1 MELIKRIYRSS
12 LFIPFVIIFL
22 ISILIWFTGPYFAF
36 AGYYPLAEISS
47 RFASI
52 VLILLIFAIYK
63 LIAYHR
69 ASKLQQS
76 MAEDIADDNGV
87 EDVISAESVEL
98 KIKFEQAF
106 SILHKKK
113 KGHGNSLTDLPWYMI
128 IGSPGCGKTTL
139 LSNSGLKFPL
149 FEKFSNQAI
158 KGVGGTRNCDWWFT
172 DEAVLLDTAGRYT
185 SRDSHKDVDESGW
198 NNFLRL
204 IKKYRKKPI
213 SGVIASFS
221 IADLLTMNDF
231 EIGQQLI
238 QTKNRV
244 SELNEFFGAK
254 LPVYIIL
261 TKCDMLAG
269 FNEFY
274 ENFSHKERE
283 QTFGIT
289 FDYNKTENDVAAQFS
304 NQFDELM
311 KSLSRRQWPRMSL
324 ERDSN
329 RKFLVYSFTDQLA
342 SLKKNIENLVEHLSD
357 EDSTCTNGIVRGVY
371 FTSGTQ
377 QGAPIDRIMA
387 SFSQQFGLKSTAQVM
402 WNNDSRSYFITDLLQ
417 KVIFPESEQFG
428 VLAGYRRRKGVISRS
443 IIVAAGILT
452 ISLLVT
458 WYISHKNN
466 VRNIDSSILAV
477 KNWQDQYQDSSVNS
491 NIRSYLPALGGFSKN
506 LKLLVDQKEASF
518 SGFGLDQSTSLY
530 EAFDASYARLLK
542 IVLLPYVK
550 KKIENSL
557 TKRNGAKDN
566 YLALKAYLML
576 GNKERRDEAF
586 LYDWFNNSLKNDG
599 SLSESDKGD
608 LNSHFEQLVKSEM
621 PTGTLDDKLIN
632 NSREYINQGSLI
644 DLYYQQFKHSNI
656 DNAKYMMTMSQ
667 LAGAE
672 WQSVFTSELEG
683 ISNFYS
689 PETFQ
694 EIKTKLLVQYITRLE
709 NEEWI
714 LGSNNQPD
722 KGKLSRDLIKAY
734 SHDYVKQWKNIL
746 TKVNVSVFDSL
757 QTGIDSLN
765 VSSAVDSPI
774 IYLLETVSTY
784 TQLDNEDLLNK
795 VSNSSGTYNAKLNRL
810 KKLKSLRASDSPE
823 LFITSQ
829 FNKLHELMS
838 KEKKLLIYDRMS
850 TIFSKLALDLSRFS
864 ESNDEV
870 AINKVMEPLRTFAFK
885 QPFPLSQWL
894 DEIVGNIDHL
904 MKREKVKQIVYL
916 WQQEIVPRCNDIT
929 QNRYPFNKES
939 SRNVSSIELSDLFSD
954 YGILS
959 EFFNQN
965 IKPLVNHSSYP
976 WKWKNIKSKGNG
988 LPNEVLRYF
997 ELIDRIK
1004 SSLFQMDK
1012 RSPSLS
1018 LILKPV
1024 FLDSKAAKFEIN
1036 HYGKRFS
1043 YQFGRATNTQLKWPS
1058 ANPDLGMTYTFFRKD
1073 GSEAITHENGSF
1085 ALFRLFDN
1093 ADIKKVSNNKIEV
1106 TFSTESYRAIY
1117 EVKAE
1122 HGANPLVFDLLS
1134 QFKCS
1139 RGL

>member
-1 MELIKRIYRSS
+1 MKLIKTIYQNS
-12 LFIPFVIIFL
+12 LFIPFIIIIL
-22 ISILIWFTGPYFAF
+22 ISILIWFAGPYFAF
-36 AGYYPLAEISS
+36 AGYYPFAEISS
-47 RFASI
+47 RLASI
-52 VLILLIFAIYK
+52 VLVLLIFAVYK
-63 LIAYHR
+63 LIIFHR
-69 ASKLQQS
+69 ASKLQQN
-76 MAEDIADDNGV
+76 MAEEIADDTGV

-98 KIKFEQAF
+98 KNKFEQAF

-113 KGHGNSLTDLPWYMI
+113 KGSGNSLTDLPWYMI

-158 KGVGGTRNCDWWFT
+158 QGVAGTKNCDWWFT

-198 NNFLRL
+198 NNFLKL

-221 IADLLTMNDF
+221 IADLLTMNEF

-238 QTKNRV
+238 QAKNRV
-244 SELNEFFGAK
+244 SELNEFFGTK

-269 FNEFY
+269 FTEFY

-289 FDYNKTENDVAAQFS
+289 FDYSKTENNVAAQFS

-324 ERDSN
+324 ERDNN

-342 SLKKNIENLVEHLSD
+342 SLKQNIENLVQHLSD
-357 EDSTCTNGIVRGVY
+357 EDSTCKTGIVRGVY

-387 SFSQQFGLKSTAQVM
+387 SFSQQFGLKSIAQVM

-417 KVIFPESEQFG
+417 KVIFQESEQFG
-428 VLAGYRRRKGVISRS
+428 VLAGYKRRKNIISRS
-443 IIVAAGILT
+443 IIAVASIVT

-458 WYISHKNN
+458 WYTSYTNN
-466 VRNIDSSILAV
+466 VKNIDSSILAV
-477 KNWQDQYQDSSVNS
+477 KNWQNQYQVSSVNS
-491 NIRSYLPALGGFSKN
+491 DIRSYLPALGGFSKN

-530 EAFDASYARLLK
+530 EAFDASYTRLLN

-557 TKRNGAKDN
+557 TNRNGAEEN

-576 GNKERRDEAF
+576 GNKERRDEVF
-586 LYDWFNNSLKNDG
+586 LYNWLNSSLKNDRK
-599 SLSESDKGD
+599 LTEADRGD
-608 LNSHFEQLVKSEM
+608 LKSHFEQLVKREM
-621 PTGTLDDKLIN
+621 PAGILDDKLIS
-632 NSREYINQGSLI
+632 NSREYINRGSLI
-644 DLYYQQFKHSNI
+644 DLYYQQFKHGYI
-656 DNAKYMMTMSQ
+656 VNAKYVISMSQ
-667 LAGAE
+667 LAGSE
-672 WQSVFTSELEG
+672 WQSIFTSELEG

-689 PETFQ
+689 PEIFK
-694 EIKTKLLVQYITRLE
+694 EIKSDLLLQYIARLE

-714 LGSNNQPD
+714 LGSKNQPD
-722 KGKLSRDLIKAY
+722 KEKLFRDLIKAY

-746 TKVNVSVFDSL
+746 TKVNVSVFDSI
-757 QTGIDSLN
+757 QNSINSLN

-784 TQLDNEDLLNK
+784 TQLESEDILDK
-795 VSNSSGTYNAKLNRL
+795 VSNSSGNNNAKLNRL
-810 KKLKSLRASDSPE
+810 QKIKKMRDSDSPE
-823 LFITSQ
+823 LFISSQ

-838 KEKKLLIYDRMS
+838 KENKPLVYDKMS
-850 TIFSKLALDLSRFS
+850 TIFSKLALDLSRFG
-864 ESNDEV
+864 ESNDEM
-870 AINKVMEPLRTFAFK
+870 AINEIMAPLRTFSFK

-894 DEIVGNIDHL
+894 DEIVDNVDHL
-904 MKREKVKQIVYL
+904 MKREQVKQIVNL
-916 WQQEIVPRCNDIT
+916 WQQEIVPICNDIT
-929 QNRYPFNKES
+929 QNRYPFNKKS
-939 SRNVSSIELSDLFSD
+939 SRNVSSIELTELFSD
-954 YGILS
+954 YGVLS

-976 WKWKNIKSKGNG
+976 WRWKNIKSQGNG
-988 LPNEVLRYF
+988 LSNGVLRYF

-1004 SSLFQMDK
+1004 NSLFQIDE

-1018 LILKPV
+1018 LILKPI

-1043 YQFGRATNTQLKWPS
+1043 YQFGRATNTQVKWPS
-1058 ANPDLGMTYTFFRKD
+1058 SNPDLGMTYTFFRKD
-1073 GSEAITHENGSF
+1073 GSEAIVHENGPF

-1093 ADIKKVSNNKIEV
+1093 ADIRKISNNKIEV
-1106 TFSTESYRAIY
+1106 TFSTESYRAVY

-1134 QFKCS
+1134 KFKCS